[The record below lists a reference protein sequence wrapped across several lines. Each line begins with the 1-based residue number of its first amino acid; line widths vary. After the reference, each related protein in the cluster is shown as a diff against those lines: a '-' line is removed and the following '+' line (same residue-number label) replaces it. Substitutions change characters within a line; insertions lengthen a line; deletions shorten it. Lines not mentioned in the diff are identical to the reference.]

1 MMNKNKVVLCGK
13 ITDPFE
19 IAFVMGGYTYLK
31 TRMTIKRYSQYEDVI
46 PLIIRQDL
54 LLKNNCEYRNKFFE
68 VKGSFNSKNRAGS
81 FHFAFCICKGIE
93 YLEKR
98 TIQKSNYL

>member
-31 TRMTIKRYSQYEDVI
+31 TRMTIKGI
-46 PLIIRQDL
+46 ANTKML
-54 LLKNNCEYRNKFFE
+54 
-68 VKGSFNSKNRAGS
+68 
-81 FHFAFCICKGIE
+81 FH
-93 YLEKR
+93 
-98 TIQKSNYL
+98 